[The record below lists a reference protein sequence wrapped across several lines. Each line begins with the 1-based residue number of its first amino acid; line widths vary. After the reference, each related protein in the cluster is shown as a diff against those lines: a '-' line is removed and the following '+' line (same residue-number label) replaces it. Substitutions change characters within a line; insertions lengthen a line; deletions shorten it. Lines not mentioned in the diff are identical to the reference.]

1 MGERCAND
9 MKNIAVFNNST
20 GVVGV
25 LESLL
30 NGEVHMIKAST
41 LEECTINCNFKY
53 NSKNGHD
60 NVA

>member
-1 MGERCAND
+1 MVHKSFLERSTND

-30 NGEVHMIKAST
+30 IGDVHMINAST
-41 LEECTINCNFKY
+41 LEELLQCSAK
-53 NSKNGHD
+53 SPLL
-60 NVA
+60 

>member
-1 MGERCAND
+1 MVHKSFLERSTND

-30 NGEVHMIKAST
+30 IGDVHMINASAFT
-41 LEECTINCNFKY
+41 DLSVTIL
-53 NSKNGHD
+53 
-60 NVA
+60 